1 MVQLFRISSKTRDP
15 REHMLKICAQCG
27 DGEWLSS
34 RSYNKF
40 ELNQCGYLGAV
51 LQKQTAK
58 HSKEIFRCLR
68 VQLALILNKH
78 CQCWVP
84 TH

>member
-1 MVQLFRISSKTRDP
+1 
-15 REHMLKICAQCG
+15 MLKICAQCG

-58 HSKEIFRCLR
+58 HFKERTLKISEIFRYLR
-68 VQLALILNKH
+68 VQLTLILNKH